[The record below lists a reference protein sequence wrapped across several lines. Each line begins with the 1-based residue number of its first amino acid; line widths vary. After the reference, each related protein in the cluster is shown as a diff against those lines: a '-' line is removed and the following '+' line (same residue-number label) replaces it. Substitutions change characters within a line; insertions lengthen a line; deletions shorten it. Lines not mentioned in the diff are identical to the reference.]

1 MPSLAAE
8 EEGEQGEVGE
18 QEEGALV
25 TGGTHEEEEG
35 DLSTVVTG
43 TLEGVELGVLE
54 VMLDC
59 SNICCREANGKFGG

>member
-18 QEEGALV
+18 QEAGALGA
-25 TGGTHEEEEG
+25 GGTEDLG
-35 DLSTVVTG
+35 DLSTLVTG
-43 TLEGVELGVLE
+43 ALAGFELGALE

-59 SNICCREANGKFGG
+59 NNICCREANGKFGG

>member
-25 TGGTHEEEEG
+25 TGGTHEEEG
-35 DLSTVVTG
+35 DLSTFVTG
-43 TLEGVELGVLE
+43 TLEGFELGVLE

-59 SNICCREANGKFGG
+59 NNICCREANGKFGG

>member
-25 TGGTHEEEEG
+25 TGGAQGAWG
-35 DLSTVVTG
+35 DLSTLVIW
-43 TLEGVELGVLE
+43 TLEGFELGVLE

-59 SNICCREANGKFGG
+59 NNICCKEANGKFGG

>member
-25 TGGTHEEEEG
+25 TGGALGAWG
-35 DLSTVVTG
+35 DLSTLVTG
-43 TLEGVELGVLE
+43 TLEGFELGVLE

-59 SNICCREANGKFGG
+59 NNICCKEANGKFGG

>member
-18 QEEGALV
+18 QEAGALV
-25 TGGTHEEEEG
+25 AGGTEDLG
-35 DLSTVVTG
+35 DLSTLATG
-43 TLEGVELGVLE
+43 ALAGFELGVLE

-59 SNICCREANGKFGG
+59 NNICCREANGKFGG